1 MAQLEKQYH
10 EELKKEVTGSA
21 VDDVVAAAPMVEEGE
36 GEESSVPDA
45 AQIAQDTADMPT
57 LMMSRNKRKLYD
69 AMKVPFNISPLIISL
84 TPISPSLCVC

>member
-21 VDDVVAAAPMVEEGE
+21 VDDVAAAAPMVEEGE
-36 GEESSVPDA
+36 GEESVPDA

-69 AMKVPFNISPLIISL
+69 AMKVPFNISPFIMSL
-84 TPISPSLCVC
+84 TPIAYLFVFV